1 MYWLKLSVWL
11 LEPQL
16 KFRLMKFV
24 WPRFAPRLA
33 TTTTIDGV
41 FLVDSIVFYGGAYGR
56 PKYMEDALQ
65 YVLLTTGLYCMA
77 IVVPGAWY
85 GIFSASSIPA
95 DYGSNFFVVVL
106 ACGNDVY
113 SLARQKVDP
122 FYLGGLRTRMV
133 ATDILRRFTALLQ
146 KLCRRTNGGILL
158 VFGGASDVW
167 SDVDFAAVYN
177 VYVKLVVDALRE
189 MRVDAFERRVSVL
202 RGEALRGI
210 ISSESVGHVSD
221 TRLGPA
227 VMAYVSFALQTH
239 SSKL

>member
-1 MYWLKLSVWL
+1 MWL

-33 TTTTIDGV
+33 TTTIDGI
-41 FLVDSIVFYGGAYGR
+41 FLVDSIVFSGGAYGR
-56 PKYMEDALQ
+56 PNYMEDALQ

-95 DYGSNFFVVVL
+95 EYGSNFFVVVL

-122 FYLGGLRTRMV
+122 FWGPRTRMV
-133 ATDILRRFTALLQ
+133 ATGILRRFTVLLQ

-167 SDVDFAAVYN
+167 SDVDFVAVYN